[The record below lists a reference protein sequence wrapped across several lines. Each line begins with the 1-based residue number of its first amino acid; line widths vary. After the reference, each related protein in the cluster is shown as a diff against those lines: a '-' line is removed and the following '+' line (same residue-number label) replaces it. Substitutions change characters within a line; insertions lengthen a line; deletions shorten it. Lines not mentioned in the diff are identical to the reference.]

1 MTKKYWIVILA
12 VAALAVA
19 LRLPRLQMRPMHG
32 DEAVGAYKFGELL
45 EENFYRYDPHEYHGP
60 TLNYFTLIVTRLA
73 GEKTYASLNELTIRI
88 VPVFFGFLLV
98 LMPLLL
104 IKHIG
109 KPAAV
114 VAAGL
119 TAISPAFVFYSRYY
133 IHEML
138 LVCFTF
144 AVIVSGYRYAKS
156 RRIGWAICTGVFV
169 GLMHATKETCVIA
182 LGSMLAAL
190 ALTLLLRRP
199 AATGVGDSSRK
210 IKAVHLLAAGA
221 AAIIVSALFF
231 SSFLRN
237 PQGII
242 DSVRTYATYFNRAGG
257 NQLHIHPW
265 YYYLEILLYRPGY
278 ANQAPWTE
286 GLIVILA
293 AAGLVFIAVKKSLPT
308 AERSLFNFIALY
320 TVIITMVYSAI
331 PYKTPWCLLSFFHGM
346 ILLAGI
352 GTAAIFKLASRAS
365 AKIVL
370 GSAFALALL
379 DLLLQAYLLNYV
391 FYADYTNP
399 YVYAHPTTDV
409 FKITQ
414 RVEDISAAHPAH
426 HRMPIE
432 VVVTDADYWPLPWY
446 FRKFTNVGWRNGV
459 GQMPRTAPVVI
470 ASPDVEDALI
480 TKLYALAPPGE
491 KNLYM
496 PLFNDY
502 IQLRPEV
509 ELRGYITKELLDKY
523 NQLEAAEIQE
533 AQK

>member
-45 EENFYRYDPHEYHGP
+45 EENYYRYDPHEYHGP
-60 TLNYFTLIVTRLA
+60 ALNYFTLIVARLA
-73 GEKTYASLNELTIRI
+73 GEKSYASLTELTVRI

-104 IKHIG
+104 LAGIG
-109 KPAAV
+109 RAAAV

-144 AVIVSGYRYAKS
+144 AVIVGGYRYAKS
-156 RRIGWAICTGVFV
+156 GKIGWAICTGVFV

-182 LGSMLAAL
+182 FGSMLAAL
-190 ALTLLLRRP
+190 ALTLLFRRRRAGGIDGSP
-199 AATGVGDSSRK
+199 RK
-210 IKAVHLLAAGA
+210 IKAVHLLAAAA

-231 SSFLRN
+231 SSFLTH

-242 DSVRTYATYFNRAGG
+242 DSVRTYGAYFSRAGG

-278 ANQAPWTE
+278 AHQPPWTE

-293 AAGLVFIAVKKSLPT
+293 AAGLVFIAVKKALPT
-308 AERSLFNFIALY
+308 AERSLFNFLAVY
-320 TVIITMVYSAI
+320 TVIITVVYSAI

-346 ILLAGI
+346 ILLAAV
-352 GTAAIFKLASRAS
+352 GTAAIFKFASRAS
-365 AKIVL
+365 VRIIL
-370 GSAFALALL
+370 GFAFGLALL
-379 DLLLQAYLLNYV
+379 DLLLQAYLSNYV

-409 FKITQ
+409 FKITNQ
-414 RVEDISAAHPAH
+414 LKDVSAAHPAH
-426 HRMPIE
+426 YGMGVE
-432 VVVTDADYWPLPWY
+432 VVVPDADYWPLPWY
-446 FRKFTNVGWRNGV
+446 FRRFTNVGWRSGV
-459 GQMPRTAPVVI
+459 GQMTRTAPVVI

-480 TKLYALAPPGE
+480 AQLYALAPPGE

-496 PLFNDY
+496 PLFDGY
-502 IQLRPEV
+502 IQLRPEI